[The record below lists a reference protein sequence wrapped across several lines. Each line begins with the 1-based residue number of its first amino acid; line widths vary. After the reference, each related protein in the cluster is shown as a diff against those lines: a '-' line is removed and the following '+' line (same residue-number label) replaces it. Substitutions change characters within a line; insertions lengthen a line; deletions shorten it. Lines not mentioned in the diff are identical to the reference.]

1 MKPPVSRRWKLLT
14 RIFAIGLLM
23 TGLTSCSTTRQ
34 VSQTSKDFSGFLG
47 DDQEYAMLK
56 KAGGAEANFVWVDK
70 NAPFKTYTKVCILPV
85 ELWASDDPQSPF
97 RNMSQ
102 KNKEILVS
110 LYQTAL
116 AQTIHKDFEIVREP
130 GPDTV
135 VIHAAITE
143 ARQSKPVLNLVSS
156 VYPASVVASYGKQM
170 ITGVGTGVGVVR
182 IEAYFTDGGTGQR
195 IAEGVD
201 ARAGT
206 KSWGSK
212 FDGTWGDVKLAFDF
226 WSARFVA
233 RLKSF
238 QQGDF
243 GPL

>member
-1 MKPPVSRRWKLLT
+1 M
-14 RIFAIGLLM
+14 
-23 TGLTSCSTTRQ
+23 
-34 VSQTSKDFSGFLG
+34 
-47 DDQEYAMLK
+47 
-56 KAGGAEANFVWVDK
+56 
-70 NAPFKTYTKVCILPV
+70 
-85 ELWASDDPQSPF
+85 
-97 RNMSQ
+97 
-102 KNKEILVS
+102 S

-170 ITGVGTGVGVVR
+170 ITGTGTGVLVWCGLKPISPMVELASVW
-182 IEAYFTDGGTGQR
+182 QR
-195 IAEGVD
+195 ELMRGPE
-201 ARAGT
+201 RSLGF
-206 KSWGSK
+206 SK
-212 FDGTWGDVKLAFDF
+212 FDQHAWGDVKLAFDF